1 MRHVTGDPWVV
12 ILGLLLLSPR
22 KGPIENVSNQKMEY
36 IRKQIYS
43 RPEIR
48 RTLLP
53 LWSAW
58 ALTAVGAVCGAV
70 MFTAEGLSEGW
81 QSALLGGVIVG
92 VCSLVTVLCY
102 WIFGDSR
109 RPYSRELHA
118 VLEPT
123 YAYYPQSAE
132 KQIVAALEANDEKAL
147 EAVKRQ
153 AKPELALVRYS
164 DAAERVYYSQLTR
177 VEGRGYIP
185 LTEIIVNKKS

>member
-1 MRHVTGDPWVV
+1 M

-164 DAAERVYYSQLTR
+164 DAAERVYYLR
-177 VEGRGYIP
+177 RP
-185 LTEIIVNKKS
+185 LRLERQG